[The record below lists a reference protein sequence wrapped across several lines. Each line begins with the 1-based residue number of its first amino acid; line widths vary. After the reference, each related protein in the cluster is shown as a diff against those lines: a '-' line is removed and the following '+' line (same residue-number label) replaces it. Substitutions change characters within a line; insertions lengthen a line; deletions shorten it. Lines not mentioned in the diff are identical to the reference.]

1 MTLNRTKCEVSLR
14 RIVKMWWP
22 LAVSW
27 LLISSEGPLQSAV
40 VARLADA
47 EVHLAAWGGIVF
59 PISLIIES
67 PIIMLL
73 SASTALSRD
82 WNAYDKL
89 RRFMMVAGAILTA
102 LHGLVAFTPLYDVVV
117 TMLLDAPE
125 VIIEP
130 GRIGLMIMLPWTWA
144 IAYRRFQQGVLIR
157 FGHSG
162 AVGKGTVIRLVA
174 NGLVLA
180 IGYSLGTLPG
190 IVVAASAVATG
201 VVTEAI
207 YVGLRVRP
215 VLRDQVR
222 VAPLSEETL
231 KLGAF
236 LRFYVPLAL
245 TSLIWLAVQP
255 IGSAA
260 LGRMPDALASLAVW
274 PVISGLLFILR
285 SPGVAYNEV
294 VIALLDEPGAARN
307 LRRFA
312 IWMAAGTTLLML
324 LLVTTPLSYFWFA
337 QISALPPRLA
347 YMARR
352 GLWLAILL
360 PALSMLLNWY
370 QGTVVNSQ
378 HTRSVTE
385 AVVLYLLVTVVVQG
399 SGILWG
405 RVPGLYVALAAFA
418 LATLTQTLW
427 LWYRSR
433 PVLHRIYVH
442 DANVC
447 TD

>member
-1 MTLNRTKCEVSLR
+1 M
-14 RIVKMWWP
+14 
-22 LAVSW
+22 SW

-40 VARLADA
+40 VARLVNA
-47 EVHLAAWGGIVF
+47 EVNLAAWGGIVF

-67 PIIMLL
+67 PIVMLL
-73 SASTALSRD
+73 AASTALSRD
-82 WNAYDKL
+82 WSAYSKL
-89 RRFMMVAGAILTA
+89 RRFMMIAGATLTA
-102 LHGLVAFTPLYDVVV
+102 LHALVAFTPLYYVVV
-117 TMLLDAPE
+117 NVFLDAPE

-130 GRIGLMIMLPWTWA
+130 GRIGLMIMLPWTWS
-144 IAYRRFQQGVLIR
+144 IAYRRFHQGVLIR

-180 IGYSLGTLPG
+180 IGYGVGTLPG
-190 IVVAASAVATG
+190 IAVASSAVATG
-201 VVTEAI
+201 VLTEAI

-215 VLRDQVR
+215 VLRNQVR
-222 VAPLSEETL
+222 VAPLSTEPL
-231 KLGAF
+231 NLRAF
-236 LRFYVPLAL
+236 LQFYVPLAL
-245 TSLIWLAVQP
+245 TSFIWLAVQP

-274 PVISGLLFILR
+274 PVVSGLLFILR

-294 VIALLDEPGAARN
+294 VIALLDKPGAARN

-312 IWMAAGTTLLML
+312 MWMAGGTTLLML

-337 QISALPPRLA
+337 QISALPSRLA
-347 YMARR
+347 TMARQ

-360 PALSMLLNWY
+360 PALSMMLNWY
-370 QGTVVNSQ
+370 QGTVVNSR
-378 HTRSVTE
+378 HTRGVTE
-385 AVVLYLLVTVVVQG
+385 AVVLYLLVTIMIQG

-405 RVPGLYVALAAFA
+405 HVPGLYVAMAAFT
-418 LATLTQTLW
+418 LATLAQTLW

-433 PVLHRIYVH
+433 PVLRRIYVR
-442 DANVC
+442 DANLC
-447 TD
+447 AD

>member
-1 MTLNRTKCEVSLR
+1 
-14 RIVKMWWP
+14 
-22 LAVSW
+22 
-27 LLISSEGPLQSAV
+27 
-40 VARLADA
+40 
-47 EVHLAAWGGIVF
+47 
-59 PISLIIES
+59 
-67 PIIMLL
+67 
-73 SASTALSRD
+73 
-82 WNAYDKL
+82 
-89 RRFMMVAGAILTA
+89 
-102 LHGLVAFTPLYDVVV
+102 
-117 TMLLDAPE
+117 
-125 VIIEP
+125 
-130 GRIGLMIMLPWTWA
+130 
-144 IAYRRFQQGVLIR
+144 
-157 FGHSG
+157 
-162 AVGKGTVIRLVA
+162 
-174 NGLVLA
+174 
-180 IGYSLGTLPG
+180 
-190 IVVAASAVATG
+190 

-207 YVGLRVRP
+207 YVGLRIRP
-215 VLRDQVR
+215 VLRDQVH

-231 KLGAF
+231 SLSAF
-236 LRFYVPLAL
+236 LRFYIPLAL

-274 PVISGLLFILR
+274 PVISGLLFIMR

-347 YMARR
+347 HMARR

-385 AVVLYLLVTVVVQG
+385 AVVLYLLVTIVIQG

-405 RVPGLYVALAAFA
+405 RIPGLYVALAAFA
-418 LATLTQTLW
+418 LATLAQTLW

>member
-1 MTLNRTKCEVSLR
+1 
-14 RIVKMWWP
+14 MWWP

-47 EVHLAAWGGIVF
+47 EVNLAAWGGIVF
-59 PISLIIES
+59 PISLIIEA

-73 SASTALSRD
+73 AASTALSRD
-82 WNAYDKL
+82 WHAYIRL

-102 LHGLVAFTPLYDVVV
+102 LHGLVAFTPLYDIVVD
-117 TMLLDAPE
+117 TFLDAPE
-125 VIIEP
+125 VIVEP
-130 GRIGLMIMLPWTWA
+130 GRIGLMIMLPWTWS
-144 IAYRRFQQGVLIR
+144 IAYRRFHQGVLIR

-162 AVGKGTVIRLVA
+162 AVGKGTVIRLAA
-174 NGLVLA
+174 NGLILA
-180 IGYSLGTLPG
+180 LGYGFTLPG
-190 IVVAASAVATG
+190 IVVASSAVATG

-222 VAPLSEETL
+222 VAPRSVEVLS
-231 KLGAF
+231 LGDF

-294 VIALLDEPGAARN
+294 VIALLDEPGAVHN

-312 IWMAAGTTLLML
+312 MWMAAGTTLLVL
-324 LLVTTPLSYFWFA
+324 LLVATPLSYFWFA
-337 QISALPPRLA
+337 RISALPPQLA
-347 YMARR
+347 NMARR
-352 GLWLAILL
+352 GLWLAIWL

-378 HTRSVTE
+378 HTRGVTE
-385 AVVLYLLVTVVVQG
+385 AVVLYLLVTIVIQG
-399 SGILWG
+399 GGILWG
-405 RVPGLYVALAAFA
+405 QVPGLYVAVAAFA
-418 LATLTQTLW
+418 LATLVQTLW

-433 PVLHRIYVH
+433 PVLRRLYAHEAGICA
-442 DANVC
+442 D
-447 TD
+447 

>member
-1 MTLNRTKCEVSLR
+1 
-14 RIVKMWWP
+14 MWWP

-47 EVHLAAWGGIVF
+47 EVNLAAWGGIVF

-82 WNAYDKL
+82 WNAYGKL

-102 LHGLVAFTPLYDVVV
+102 LHGLVAFTPLYYIVV

-130 GRIGLMIMLPWTWA
+130 GRVGLMIMLPWTWA

-190 IVVAASAVATG
+190 IIVAASAVATG

-231 KLGAF
+231 NLGTF

-347 YMARR
+347 HMARQ

-385 AVVLYLLVTVVVQG
+385 AVVLYLLVTVAVQG

>member
-1 MTLNRTKCEVSLR
+1 MTKCEISLR
-14 RIVKMWWP
+14 RIGKMWWP
-22 LAVSW
+22 LAVRW
-27 LLISSEGPLQSAV
+27 LLSRREGPLQSAV

-47 EVHLAAWGGIVF
+47 EVNLAAWGGIVF
-59 PISLIIES
+59 PISLIIEA
-67 PIIMLL
+67 PIVMLL
-73 SASTALSRD
+73 AASTALSRD
-82 WNAYDKL
+82 WHAYIRL

-102 LHGLVAFTPLYDVVV
+102 LHSLVAFTPLYDIVVD
-117 TMLLDAPE
+117 TFLDAPE

-144 IAYRRFQQGVLIR
+144 IAYRRFHQGVLIR

-162 AVGKGTVIRLVA
+162 AVGKGTVIRLAA

-180 IGYSLGTLPG
+180 VGYGFTWPG
-190 IVVAASAVATG
+190 IIVASSAVATG

-207 YVGLRVRP
+207 YVGWRVRP

-222 VAPLSEETL
+222 VAPRSVEVLS
-231 KLGAF
+231 LGDF

-245 TSLIWLAVQP
+245 TSLIWLVVQP

-294 VIALLDEPGAARN
+294 VIALLDEPGAAHN

-312 IWMAAGTTLLML
+312 MWMAAGTTLLVL
-324 LLVTTPLSYFWFA
+324 LLVATPLSYFWFA
-337 QISALPPRLA
+337 QLSALPPHLA
-347 YMARR
+347 NMARR
-352 GLWLAILL
+352 GLWLAIWL

-378 HTRSVTE
+378 HTRGVTE
-385 AVVLYLLVTVVVQG
+385 AVILYLLVTIVIQG
-399 SGILWG
+399 GGILWG
-405 RVPGLYVALAAFA
+405 QVPGLYVAVAAFA
-418 LATLTQTLW
+418 LATLVQTLW

-433 PVLHRIYVH
+433 PVLHRIYAH
-442 DANVC
+442 DAGVC
-447 TD
+447 AD